1 MMLHTVLILAHAV
14 SAATFQQI
22 GDSLTLRYDVDGV
35 TVIHRV
41 VPASEVVAANLY
53 FLGGARQVTERT
65 AGIEP
70 LLLRASE
77 HGTAGYPGTAARKAL
92 ARTGG
97 WIFVEPES
105 DWTVFGIR
113 GLRESF
119 DSAWAVFADRIMH
132 PTLDSAGIEI
142 ERAKMIAYA
151 KARWSDP
158 DEKVRLLAERTALRN
173 HPYRVDVEGTEAS
186 LGQVTTA
193 DLEAY
198 HASQTVTS
206 RMLLVIVGNVSA
218 EHVRELV
225 SGTLGRLPAG
235 DYVWRLPPP
244 WAGTQPSV
252 TVDYQALP
260 TKYVTGYF
268 GGPLASSYD
277 FAAFRVA
284 VVALS
289 SMIATGTGDKGL
301 SYAGMAMLLDR
312 AASGGAI
319 YFSSDLP
326 KDCLDV
332 INESID
338 LLQNAEYSRPAL
350 REYARSSVI
359 EYYLENETVDE
370 QADGLGRTFLFR
382 GVLPSAGDH
391 VAQLMQVSPTDVKR
405 AARDYFKSIQYVLL
419 GDTTRVPRREMTRY

>member
-1 MMLHTVLILAHAV
+1 MLHPALIWAHAV
-14 SAATFQQI
+14 VGVAFAQG
-22 GDSLTLRYDVDGV
+22 GDSLTLRYRVEGV

-41 VPASEVVAANLY
+41 VAESELVAANLY
-53 FLGGARQVTERT
+53 LLGGARQVTERT
-65 AGIEP
+65 GGIEP

-77 HGTAGYPGTAARKAL
+77 HGTAGYPGIAARKAL

-97 WIFVEPES
+97 WIFVAPES
-105 DWTVFGIR
+105 DWTVFKIR
-113 GLRESF
+113 ALRESF

-132 PTLDSAGIEI
+132 PTLDTAGVEI

-151 KARWSDP
+151 EARWSDP
-158 DEKVRLLAERTALRN
+158 DEKVRLLAERTALRD
-173 HPYRVDVEGTEAS
+173 HPYGVDVEGTQAS
-186 LGQVTTA
+186 LEAITSA

-206 RMLLVIVGNVSA
+206 RMLLVVVGNLSA
-218 EHVRELV
+218 EHVQELV
-225 SGTLGRLPAG
+225 RATLGRLPAG
-235 DYVWRLPPP
+235 DYVWRSPPL
-244 WAGTQPSV
+244 WGGTEPSV
-252 TVDYQALP
+252 TVEYQALP
-260 TKYVTGYF
+260 TRYVTGYF
-268 GGPLASSYD
+268 GGPLASGDD

-284 VVALS
+284 LVALS

-326 KDCLDV
+326 KDCIDV
-332 INESID
+332 VNESIEV
-338 LLQNAEYSRPAL
+338 LQSAEYSRSAL

-359 EYYLENETVDE
+359 EYYLGNETVDE
-370 QADGLGRTFLFR
+370 QADGIGRTFLYR
-382 GVLPSAGDH
+382 GVLPSADDH

-405 AARDYFKSIQYVLL
+405 AARDYFKNIQYVLL
-419 GDTTRVPRREMTRY
+419 GDTTRVPRREMRRY